1 MTGTTI
7 PSTEGQN
14 AATAPTGLR
23 AFLSSRFARNLGSM
37 GVAQLSVRV
46 SRLAATVILSR
57 LLNSEDFGLAAIVLT
72 VYELVALFTRNGISA
87 KVVQAS
93 PGEVARV
100 AQTAYQMTW
109 IVCAGLAIAQ
119 ALIAIPVAWVY
130 HDMRLAMP
138 IALMGLIYFA
148 TPLCNIQGAFQQR
161 EGRLGRIALA
171 GGVQVTVDN
180 ILTATLALCGF
191 GMWAIILPKL
201 LVAPIW
207 IGFVRYGHSWRPA
220 RFEFNGAGFL
230 GWRDIA
236 RFSRHVVGVEL
247 MTTFQAN
254 VDNLLVGYFLGVQ
267 ALGIYYFAFNAGLGI
282 TLGLVTAFGAA
293 VYPHLCEVRSD
304 RDALTQRYWDAVR
317 KLGFIVVPLV
327 LAQTLLAPI
336 YVPLVFG
343 AKWVPAIPVLMIICL
358 SALARPFATTCSQLL
373 KAVGRPDIEL
383 RWQAALS
390 TILTIALIVGA
401 QFSIIAV
408 AIAVL
413 AVQSTVLALFFLRA
427 PRPFLSTNTRAAV
440 DEAKVARLDAQ
451 FSIVTDEA
459 GFLALREEWE
469 LLWANAEKP
478 RVSQSFDWCLTGWRT
493 TGQPRRR
500 QLAILVARREGRLA
514 LVWPLTTHRA
524 FLWTTARALGPEST
538 EYDPLLVAS
547 GPDGDALVEAAHQYV
562 LASGIAN
569 VLTIP
574 FVNEASHR
582 RESIEKMPWRHE
594 THMLPAPCLQWTGMA
609 SWDDYMRSRTS
620 KLRTGVNRRL
630 RKLKELGAVEIQFL
644 EDDASR
650 GEAIEWALRMKAD
663 WLKRKNVGN
672 DFLREAE
679 FREFLIHFAQASQRL
694 SVMTMTLDGAI
705 IACKIGTVDET
716 RLEGFITVYDPH
728 YEDFSPGVL
737 LLVEALRWCF
747 SRGLIYDFRIGDEAY
762 KMNWADAVANK
773 TTHYVALGRWGEAY
787 FLARKF
793 SFAIVEWRNRIR
805 QALPKDIRT
814 RLKAFVSD
822 SPEQAIV
829 AESQHV

>member
-7 PSTEGQN
+7 PSTDGQK

-93 PGEVARV
+93 PSDVARV

-109 IVCAGLAIAQ
+109 IICAGLAIAQ

-130 HDMRLAMP
+130 HDMRLATP

-220 RFEFNGAGFL
+220 RFEFNGPGFL

-267 ALGIYYFAFNAGLGI
+267 ALGVYYFAFNAGLGI

-304 RDALTQRYWDAVR
+304 RDALTHRFWDAVR
-317 KLGFIVVPLV
+317 KLGFIVAPLV

-390 TILTIALIVGA
+390 TILTIALIIGA

-413 AVQSTVLALFFLRA
+413 AVQSTVLALFFVRA
-427 PRPFLSTNTRAAV
+427 PRPFLSTTSRSVVPAATTMDADTRFTLV
-440 DEAKVARLDAQ
+440 TNEAD
-451 FSIVTDEA
+451 
-459 GFLALREEWE
+459 FLALREDWNA
-469 LLWANAEKP
+469 LWANAEKP
-478 RVSQSFDWCLTGWRT
+478 RVSQSFDWCLAGWRT
-493 TGQPRRR
+493 TGQPRGRE
-500 QLAILVARREGRLA
+500 LAILVARREGRLV
-514 LVWPLTTHRA
+514 LIWPLTTRRA
-524 FLWTTARALGPEST
+524 LLWTTARPLGPEST
-538 EYDPLLVAS
+538 EYDALLVGS
-547 GPDGDALVEAAHQYV
+547 EFDREVLVEAAHHFV
-562 LASGIAN
+562 RASGVAD

-574 FVNEASHR
+574 FVDNSSPR
-582 RESIEKMPWRHE
+582 RHAIERMPLKHE
-594 THMLPAPCLQWTGMA
+594 THMLPAPSLQWTGAA

-630 RKLKELGAVEIQFL
+630 RKLKELGAVEVHFL
-644 EDDASR
+644 EDDAR
-650 GEAIEWALRMKAD
+650 RRDAIEWALRMKAD
-663 WLKRKNVGN
+663 WLKRKNMGN
-672 DFLREAE
+672 DFLRESE
-679 FREFLIHFAQASQRL
+679 FHDFLIEFARSSSRL
-694 SVMTMTLDGAI
+694 NVMTMTMDGAI
-705 IACKIGTVDET
+705 VACKIGTVDEA
-716 RLEGFITVYDPH
+716 RLEGFITVYDPK
-728 YEDFSPGVL
+728 YEEFSPGVL
-737 LLVEALRWCF
+737 LLVESLQWCF
-747 SRGLIYDFRIGDEAY
+747 ARGLAYDFRIGDEAY
-762 KMNWADAVANK
+762 KLNWADGAANM
-773 TTHYVALGRWGEAY
+773 TTHYVALRRWGEVY
-787 FLARKF
+787 FVARKQKI
-793 SFAIVEWRNRIR
+793 ALRALINRAR
-805 QALPKDIRT
+805 EALPKDIRV
-814 RLKAFVSD
+814 RLKDFLSD
-822 SPEQAIV
+822 RPVRSMIV
-829 AESQHV
+829 ENQHV